1 MAKYFYTKH
10 IAEYIATFGMTV
22 PSTYT
27 GKNHRWYKNY
37 SLDPKNGYVT
47 FTNLVF
53 LGDLEPGTIV
63 YNPSSS
69 SQFEYAKILAQGVAN
84 NSDYTQHELGRVQV
98 ATGPGTLLV
107 SGIIAEDGTFPTN
120 GIHTDGSWYVRG
132 ELYLDDWTPGTISI
146 TGDLQRG
153 NGIVVNWGRPP
164 TTITVNQY
172 EVSYQLYRDNVA
184 QGWSFMINSITGS
197 HAFTLPTDARVN
209 GIEFRVRALIS
220 SGGWSNY
227 RVSEKYNL
235 NNNKVPTINLTTID
249 GRTFYENETFLI
261 SGTAKDLDIGNV
273 VNVKY
278 QINSEPVR
286 AIETKISTGADIS
299 FNRTLTLKNSRLLDG
314 TTPVTE
320 VLADSSQ
327 HVLKVWAEDDQG
339 GKSPE
344 QIRTFYVVANRA
356 PVINVDNI
364 ADQSGMV
371 NADTIRIT
379 GRANDPDGNDI
390 TAKYRINTGALV
402 DLPLNNGEWIVTLP
416 IKQLVDGNNN
426 ITIEVTDSYNFKST
440 KTIRLRKD
448 FRATEL
454 PESVQRYK
462 IEPPRGSAKGILLW
476 VQREESQTVEASI
489 SMSDVGSQESYTPM
503 NLSVTAPVGNGVVE
517 DEFIYEADT
526 ARASIH
532 LKLNITGSGSVAL
545 ISGVL
550 L

>member
-1 MAKYFYTKH
+1 MATYPYTKYAVRKGYEEV
-10 IAEYIATFGMTV
+10 IYNTKISELSGV
-22 PSTYT
+22 
-27 GKNHRWYKNY
+27 G
-37 SLDPKNGYVT
+37 GYV
-47 FTNLVF
+47 NLNINQENGNVTVYGTRANIVNGVYSDF
-53 LGDLEPGTIV
+53 PVYEKTGNTSYMKYEIRDNANRNLIEYTCFVRQVSTKGDSITIV
-63 YNPSSS
+63 W
-69 SQFEYAKILAQGVAN
+69 
-84 NSDYTQHELGRVQV
+84 
-98 ATGPGTLLV
+98 
-107 SGIIAEDGTFPTN
+107 AEDGTYPVD
-120 GIHTDGSWYVRG
+120 GIHTDGFWYVRG
-132 ELYLDDWTPGTISI
+132 SSSNT
-146 TGDLQRG
+146 
-153 NGIVVNWGRPP
+153 PP
-164 TTITVNQY
+164 TTPGKPVATGEFRAGGDVNI
-172 EVSYQLYRDNVA
+172 SWPASTDA
-184 QGWSFMINSITGS
+184 QGQPIEYNLERKEYRGNLSSSWINTLSINV
-197 HAFTLPTDARVN
+197 PTTRYSIPSDTA
-209 GIEFRVRALIS
+209 ITHLEFRIS
-220 SGGWSNY
+220 ARDSSNAYSGYSPI
-227 RVSEKYNL
+227 SDKYNIT
-235 NNNKVPTINLTTID
+235 NNKTPTINLTTVD

-379 GRANDPDGNDI
+379 GRANDPDGNEI
-390 TAKYRINTGALV
+390 TAKYRINTGALI

-426 ITIEVTDSYNFKST
+426 IAIEVTDSYNFKST

-454 PESVQRYK
+454 AESVQRYK

-489 SMSDVGSQESYTPM
+489 SMVDSGSQESYTPM
-503 NLSVTAPVGNGVVE
+503 NLSVTAPVGNGMVE
-517 DEFIYEADT
+517 DEFIYEADA

-550 L
+550 T